1 MKKIIL
7 IILLFTSFLSASINE
22 YLSDVYFANGID
34 TKEKSAYKALSEIQD
49 NFELN
54 YPNIYQ
60 SVSDW
65 NISYN
70 HTHGIGIDL
79 YESFLQKI
87 YEDKTGTSI
96 APFIWNVDK
105 ISGLVNFSFRGV
117 VKKVAFSNINIKQTT
132 NVPY

>member
-65 NISYN
+65 KVSYN

-79 YESFLQKI
+79 YIEHRVEDRHHKI
-87 YEDKTGTSI
+87 ILHIVS
-96 APFIWNVDK
+96 K
-105 ISGLVNFSFRGV
+105 ISE
-117 VKKVAFSNINIKQTT
+117 KKKKTKFLL
-132 NVPY
+132 